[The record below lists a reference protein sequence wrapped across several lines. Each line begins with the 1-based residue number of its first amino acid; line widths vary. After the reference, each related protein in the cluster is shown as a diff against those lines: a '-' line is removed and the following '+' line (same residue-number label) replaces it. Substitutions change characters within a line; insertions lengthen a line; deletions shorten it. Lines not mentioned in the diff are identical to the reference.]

1 MDRQA
6 FLTGAGAV
14 GLGMGAYAPARGQSF
29 PSNVIHIVVPYSV
42 STPPDIVARIVANA
56 LSEGEGWNI
65 VVENKP
71 GAVMTLGA
79 FDVLKQPAD
88 GHRLTFW
95 TSRRGLTMS
104 VRGGRHDVAEP
115 HSSRRD

>member
-1 MDRQA
+1 MDRRA
-6 FLTGAGAV
+6 FLTGAAAA
-14 GLGMGAYAPARGQSF
+14 GLGIGAYAPARGQSF

-56 LSEGEGWNI
+56 LSDGEGWNI

-71 GAVMTLGA
+71 GAVMTIGA

-88 GHRLTFW
+88 GYRLLSI
-95 TSRRGLTMS
+95 TSPIAAVPALMPDASFDLKPISCR
-104 VRGGRHDVAEP
+104 
-115 HSSRRD
+115 